1 MFVWDAEN
9 LSHIARHKISQVE
22 AEEVIQ
28 NDPLDL
34 ERQIL
39 DGEERFLHLA
49 RRWRNE
55 SSSSS

>member
-49 RRWRNE
+49 RR
-55 SSSSS
+55 